1 MGDLSDS
8 FGTEACDG
16 KCECLQG
23 KESKQMTS
31 GCPLVFHY
39 LTECCKEMWLEIETA
54 DDRKI
59 LSVCWKR
66 TEESEGSTLRQS
78 SGHGRGAKR

>member
-39 LTECCKEMWLEIETA
+39 LTECCKEMWIEIEKA
-54 DDRKI
+54 DGRKM
-59 LSVCWKR
+59 LSVCWKKKV
-66 TEESEGSTLRQS
+66 SGGSILRQS
-78 SGHGRGAKR
+78 NGLGRGAKR

>member
-16 KCECLQG
+16 KRGCLQG

-39 LTECCKEMWLEIETA
+39 LTECCKEMRIEIEKA
-54 DDRKI
+54 NDKKNAV
-59 LSVCWKR
+59 LSAGKKKKV
-66 TEESEGSTLRQS
+66 
-78 SGHGRGAKR
+78 